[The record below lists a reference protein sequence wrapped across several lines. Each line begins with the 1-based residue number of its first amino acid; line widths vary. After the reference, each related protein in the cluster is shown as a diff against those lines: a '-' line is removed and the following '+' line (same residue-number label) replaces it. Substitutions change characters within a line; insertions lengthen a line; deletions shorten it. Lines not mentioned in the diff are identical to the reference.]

1 VSRAATGWVAD
12 RYGGARVSFWVF
24 VVQITATVGM
34 IWSLDA
40 RSFSG
45 FFAMVLLLF
54 VASGV
59 GNASTFQMVPGI
71 MKREVDR
78 AGLGVPEPQRRVQA
92 ERESAAVIG
101 FTSAIAA
108 YGAFYIPKAYGSSI
122 QLTGSADAALWGFLI
137 FYLSCAALTWSA
149 YSGPRGVLRD
159 LERRT
164 SLRTASTVPA

>member
-1 VSRAATGWVAD
+1 VSD

-24 VVQITATVGM
+24 TVQIVAIVGM
-34 IWSLDA
+34 ISFLDA
-40 RSFSG
+40 RSFNG

-71 MKREVDR
+71 MRREIDR
-78 AGLGVPEPQRRVQA
+78 TEPGAPEAERRAQA
-92 ERESAAVIG
+92 ERETAAVIG

-122 QLTGSADAALWGFLI
+122 QLTGTANAALWGFLL
-137 FYLSCAALTWSA
+137 FYVSCAALTWFA
-149 YSGPRGVLRD
+149 YSGPRGVLRN
-159 LERRT
+159 LERKPA
-164 SLRTASTVPA
+164 LRSAQTVPA